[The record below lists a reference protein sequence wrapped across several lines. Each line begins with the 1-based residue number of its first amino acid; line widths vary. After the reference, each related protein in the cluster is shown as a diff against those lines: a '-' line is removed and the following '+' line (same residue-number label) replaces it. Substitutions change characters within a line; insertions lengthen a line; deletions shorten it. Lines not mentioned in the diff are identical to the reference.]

1 MCLRLVVLLVCLLW
15 VSPRC
20 PEQDADKFVGQPT
33 ASIQVPGFLFFYFIC
48 AADNLVTLFKI
59 GAEEYFGSSFIILM

>member
-48 AADNLVTLFKI
+48 ADNLVTLFLKLAPKSI
-59 GAEEYFGSSFIILM
+59 SAVHSSF